1 MASPPDLN
9 TGSGFKIKSGSKYF
23 NPLGSLL
30 TLNAALPVGGL
41 SMLHNHNSTLSTSKF
56 LTTSAHVETKGTFKT
71 SYFGCLSNSSKKS
84 IKKLAHHLH
93 HRGHLLHSRGSG
105 GMGLDISPILG
116 KSVSCFDPIIG
127 GGGPAAEPAA
137 SFPSA
142 FLQPETS
149 AAPDQ
154 LQPVIIKPKP

>member
-1 MASPPDLN
+1 M
-9 TGSGFKIKSGSKYF
+9 
-23 NPLGSLL
+23 

-56 LTTSAHVETKGTFKT
+56 LTNSAHVETKGTFKT

-105 GMGLDISPILG
+105 CMGLDISPILG